1 MDKKP
6 SQENLVA
13 EGIELVSCI
22 EKDIDLVDY
31 IEFVVPLNVSKSIHL
46 FFDHRIGIIKRLPW
60 LIILNWDKIKV
71 TLPDLICLTELR
83 KIAVNFIVVAYSF
96 DWHLVY
102 LLEKV

>member
-13 EGIELVSCI
+13 ERIELVSCI
-22 EKDIDLVDY
+22 EKDRDLVDY
-31 IEFVVPLNVSKSIHL
+31 VEFVVPLNILQSIHL

-60 LIILNWDKIKV
+60 LIVLDRDKIKV
-71 TLPDLICLTELR
+71 TLPDLVGLTKWREV
-83 KIAVNFIVVAYSF
+83 AVNFKVVANSF